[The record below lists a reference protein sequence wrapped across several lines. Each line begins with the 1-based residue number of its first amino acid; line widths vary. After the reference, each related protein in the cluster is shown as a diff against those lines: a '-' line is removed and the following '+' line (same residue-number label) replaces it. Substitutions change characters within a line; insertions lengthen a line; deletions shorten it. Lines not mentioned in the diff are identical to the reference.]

1 MLERIIAA
9 IVNVIAWVFIRQ
21 AERGSTATDADADP
35 TRMSRLRR
43 RLRGWVRKQ
52 DGPREGGRPDPDRAG
67 SEGSGVREDWK
78 RVEAQRE

>member
-9 IVNVIAWVFIRQ
+9 VVNVIAWIFIRQ

-35 TRMSRLRR
+35 PRMSRLRR

-52 DGPREGGRPDPDRAG
+52 DGPREGGRSDQDRTG
-67 SEGSGVREDWK
+67 SEGTGVREDWE